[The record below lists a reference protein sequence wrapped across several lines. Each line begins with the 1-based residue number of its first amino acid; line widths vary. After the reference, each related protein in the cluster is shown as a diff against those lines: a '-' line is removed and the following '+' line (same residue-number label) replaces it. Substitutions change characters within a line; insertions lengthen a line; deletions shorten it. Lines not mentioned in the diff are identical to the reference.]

1 MPRIVRFARHGGP
14 EVLEVREE
22 PLEEP
27 GEGEV
32 RLKIEA
38 IGLNRAE
45 IMLRNGAYVSNPTF
59 PSRIGIEASGVID
72 AVGPGVSGLS
82 IGERAGAVPFN
93 SWDQWGNWT
102 NDSVNKYGLYGES
115 AVVRR
120 SCCPRSAWPAI
131 LTGYRR
137 SRAGA
142 LWCQYGTAWGGLV
155 DHAGVSSD
163 DIVLVTAASSS
174 AALAGLQ
181 IAKNAGAMVIA
192 ATRRS
197 DKAEFLFGAGADHVV
212 ATEEEDLGTR
222 VKEITSGQGFTIAY
236 DPVGGAFIGDLVAAA
251 QPYGLIVNYGNL
263 RTEPID
269 IPVLPMLA
277 KRLFFKFHS
286 LYDTMRLPEKRAA
299 CFAFVHD
306 EVASGALKADHR
318 PDLPAGADRGRAS
331 LHGNQRAARQDRRHH
346 LRLAE
351 IAALGWR
358 GRHPRFCRT
367 RAASSEDREG
377 PP

>member
-14 EVLEVREE
+14 EVLEVRDE

-32 RLKIEA
+32 RLKIAA

-45 IMLRNGAYVSNPTF
+45 IMFRSGAYIANPDF
-59 PSRIGIEASGVID
+59 PSRIGIEASGTID
-72 AVGPGVSGLS
+72 AVGPGVSGFS
-82 IGERAGAVPFN
+82 IGDRAGAVPFN
-93 SWDQWGNWT
+93 SWDRWGNWT

-115 AVVRR
+115 AVVPAFCVARN
-120 SCCPRSAWPAI
+120 PDNISAVE
-131 LTGYRR
+131 
-137 SRAGA
+137 AGA
-142 LWCQYGTAWGGLV
+142 IWCQYGTAWGGLV
-155 DHAGVSSD
+155 DHANVSSD
-163 DIVLVTAASSS
+163 DIVVVTAASSS

-181 IAKNAGAMVIA
+181 IAKNAGATVIA

-197 DKAEFLFGAGADHVV
+197 DKAEFLRGAGADHVI
-212 ATEEEDLGTR
+212 ATEEEDFASR
-222 VKEITSGQGFTIAY
+222 VMEITGGQGFTIAY

-263 RTEPID
+263 RTDSID

-299 CFAFVHD
+299 CFAYVHD
-306 EVASGALKADHR
+306 QVGSGALKVIVDRTFPLEDIVEAHR
-318 PDLPAGADRGRAS
+318 YMESNVQRGKVVV
-331 LHGNQRAARQDRRHH
+331 
-346 LRLAE
+346 
-351 IAALGWR
+351 
-358 GRHPRFCRT
+358 T
-367 RAASSEDREG
+367 T
-377 PP
+377 

>member
-1 MPRIVRFARHGGP
+1 MPRIVRFARHGSP
-14 EVLEVREE
+14 EVLEVRDE

-45 IMLRNGAYVSNPTF
+45 IMLRNGAYVSHPSF

-72 AVGPGVSGLS
+72 AVGPGVSGFS

-102 NDSVNKYGLYGES
+102 SDSVNKYGLYGES
-115 AVVRR
+115 AVVPAFCVARN
-120 SCCPRSAWPAI
+120 PDGISAVE
-131 LTGYRR
+131 
-137 SRAGA
+137 AGA
-142 LWCQYGTAWGGLV
+142 IWCQYGTAWGGLV
-155 DHAGVSSD
+155 DHACVSSD

-192 ATRRS
+192 ATRKS
-197 DKAEFLFGAGADHVV
+197 DKADFLYGAGADHVV
-212 ATEEEDLGTR
+212 ATEEEDLETR
-222 VKEITSGQGFTIAY
+222 VKEITGGQGFTIAY

-263 RTEPID
+263 RTEAID

-306 EVASGALKADHR
+306 EVASGALKPIIDRTFPLEHIVDAHR
-318 PDLPAGADRGRAS
+318 YMETNAQRGK
-331 LHGNQRAARQDRRHH
+331 
-346 LRLAE
+346 
-351 IAALGWR
+351 IVV
-358 GRHPRFCRT
+358 T
-367 RAASSEDREG
+367 T
-377 PP
+377 

>member
-1 MPRIVRFARHGGP
+1 MPRIVRFAKHGGP

-45 IMLRNGAYVSNPTF
+45 IMFRTGAYVASPAF
-59 PSRIGIEASGVID
+59 PSRIGIEASGVVD
-72 AVGPGVSGLS
+72 AVGPGVSGFS
-82 IGERAGAVPFN
+82 IGDRAGAVPFN

-102 NDSVNKYGLYGES
+102 NDSVIKYGVYGES
-115 AVVRR
+115 AVVPAFCVAR
-120 SCCPRSAWPAI
+120 SPDGISAVE
-131 LTGYRR
+131 
-137 SRAGA
+137 AGA
-142 LWCQYGTAWGGLV
+142 IWCQYATAWGGLV
-155 DHAGVSSD
+155 DYGEVSAD

-174 AALAGLQ
+174 AALGGLQ
-181 IAKNAGAMVIA
+181 IAKNAGATVIA

-197 DKAEFLFGAGADHVV
+197 DKADFLRGAGADHVV
-212 ATEEEDLGTR
+212 ATEEEDLESR
-222 VKEITSGQGFTIAY
+222 VKEITGGQGFTIAY

-251 QPYGLIVNYGNL
+251 QPYSLIVNYGNL

-277 KRLFFKFHS
+277 KRLRFKFHS

-299 CFAFVHD
+299 CFAFVQHQ
-306 EVASGALKADHR
+306 VASGALKVIVDRTFPLEEIVDAHR
-318 PDLPAGADRGRAS
+318 YMESNVQMGK
-331 LHGNQRAARQDRRHH
+331 
-346 LRLAE
+346 
-351 IAALGWR
+351 IVV
-358 GRHPRFCRT
+358 T
-367 RAASSEDREG
+367 T
-377 PP
+377 